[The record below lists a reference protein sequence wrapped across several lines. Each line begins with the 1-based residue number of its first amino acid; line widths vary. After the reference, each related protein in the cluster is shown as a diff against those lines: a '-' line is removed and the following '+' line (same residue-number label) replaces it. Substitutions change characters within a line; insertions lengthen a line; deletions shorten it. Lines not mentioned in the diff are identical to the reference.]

1 MGEACLIAPKSRF
14 DTKVHLKEDIFANF
28 GSTLVIC
35 TARARKVIT
44 RTMRLCVKSALLC
57 LALVGTAAD
66 AALAL
71 ENGDGSNGHSGATR
85 EAADLQQQKA
95 VQFRTLSRSEGS
107 AILKIAL
114 RAESQADSAFDCSHF
129 VHRMY
134 ERAGFTYEY
143 ASSSDLYEGIDEFR
157 RVANPQPG
165 DLAVWRGHAGIVVN
179 PRQRSFFSVLHS
191 GPNVDYY
198 DAPYWKRRG
207 RPRFFRYIKR
217 MPNSSAS
224 NPIRRASWEPMD
236 SEHTTPSEISAG
248 SRANNP
254 GEDSSR
260 DAGSANHSENR
271 GVNSE
276 MSGLVFVN
284 SASPKPDQ
292 VETAFLQ
299 ACTDAEASLRGRDL
313 LKSAQFLVVF
323 DNFAVEKV
331 HLAGKQGWVDVQI
344 DEVVSVTGGRVE
356 VRRHPER
363 QRWSLSR
370 AGKKTWKVFPS
381 HDTIYLSQHTAERIL
396 AHELA
401 QLTESDSNNSIGN
414 NQKAELARLLNV
426 LFEK

>member
-1 MGEACLIAPKSRF
+1 MPIFANSRF
-14 DTKVHLKEDIFANF
+14 DTKVHLKEDVFANF
-28 GSTLVIC
+28 GSTLVTC
-35 TARARKVIT
+35 TPRARKVIN

-57 LALVGTAAD
+57 LALVGTAVD
-66 AALAL
+66 VALAL
-71 ENGDGSNGHSGATR
+71 ENGDGSKGPSGTPR
-85 EAADLQQQKA
+85 ETADLLQQKA
-95 VQFRTLSRSEGS
+95 VQVRTLSRSEGS
-107 AILKIAL
+107 SILKVAL
-114 RAESQADSAFDCSHF
+114 GARSRTDSAFDCSHF

-165 DLAVWRGHAGIVVN
+165 DLAVWRGHAGIVVD

-191 GPNVDYY
+191 GPSVDYY
-198 DAPYWKRRG
+198 DSSYWKRRG

-217 MPNSSAS
+217 APNSSAS

-260 DAGSANHSENR
+260 DAGAAKHFENQ

-276 MSGLVFVN
+276 ISGLVFVN

-299 ACTDAEASLRGRDL
+299 ACTDSEATLRGRDL

-331 HLAGKQGWVDVQI
+331 HLAGKQGWVDIQI

-356 VRRHPER
+356 VHGHPER
-363 QRWSLSR
+363 QRWLLSR
-370 AGKKTWKVFPS
+370 ADKKTWKVIPA

-401 QLTESDSNNSIGN
+401 QLTESDSENSVGN
-414 NQKAELARLLNV
+414 HQKAELARLLNL

>member
-1 MGEACLIAPKSRF
+1 MPIIANSRF
-14 DTKVHLKEDIFANF
+14 DTKVHLKEDVFANF
-28 GSTLVIC
+28 GSTLVTC

-57 LALVGTAAD
+57 LALVGTAVD
-66 AALAL
+66 VALAL
-71 ENGDGSNGHSGATR
+71 ENGDGSKGPIGTPR
-85 EAADLQQQKA
+85 ETADLLQQKA
-95 VQFRTLSRSEGS
+95 VQVRTLSRSEGS
-107 AILKIAL
+107 SILKVAL
-114 RAESQADSAFDCSHF
+114 GARSRTDSAFDCSHF

-165 DLAVWRGHAGIVVN
+165 DLAVWRGHAGIVVD

-191 GPNVDYY
+191 GPGVDYY
-198 DAPYWKRRG
+198 DSLYWKRRG

-217 MPNSSAS
+217 APNGSTS

-236 SEHTTPSEISAG
+236 SDQTGPSDIAEN
-248 SRANNP
+248 RADNI

-260 DAGSANHSENR
+260 DAGAAKHFENR

-276 MSGLVFVN
+276 ISGLVFVN

-299 ACTDAEASLRGRDL
+299 ACTDSEATLRGRDL

-331 HLAGKQGWVDVQI
+331 HLAGKQGWVDIQI

-363 QRWSLSR
+363 QRWPLSR

-401 QLTESDSNNSIGN
+401 QLTESDSENSIGN
-414 NQKAELARLLNV
+414 NQKAELARMLNL